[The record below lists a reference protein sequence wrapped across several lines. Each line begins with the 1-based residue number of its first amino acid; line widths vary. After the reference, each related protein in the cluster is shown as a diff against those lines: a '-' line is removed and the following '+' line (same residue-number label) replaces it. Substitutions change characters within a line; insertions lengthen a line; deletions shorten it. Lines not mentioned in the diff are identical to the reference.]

1 MLHTYVKIAWRNLT
15 RNKTLSVINILG
27 LSLGMTFAILVGL
40 WIHFEQ
46 SFEDFQVNKD
56 HIAIVGRHLMLNN
69 DKGTALN
76 AMLPLA
82 DELKNNYPEI
92 KHLTRLGGGSKHSLV
107 VGDKKFSK
115 AGLWIDPDFLNMFT
129 FPVLKGN
136 AKTAL
141 ADPNSI
147 VITESVAKAMFGD
160 ENPIGKQI
168 RLDNQYTVQVSAVLK
183 DLPKNTE
190 VTFEFLAPYAF
201 KIQNEPDTK
210 NSLTN
215 WGNSFLTIII
225 ETNKGVSMAALSK
238 KLEPLLATKPTGVK
252 SMRLFLF
259 PMSRWHLYDD
269 FKDWVNTGGEIEYI
283 RLFALIGG
291 FVLLIACINFMN
303 LSTARS
309 EKRAKEVGIRKT
321 IGSGRGQLITQFLTE
336 SLVTSFLAFLLSL
349 VFIQI
354 FLPYLKDLGFENI
367 HFDLGNFGLLA
378 SILVVTLITGLIAG
392 SYPAFYLSSFRPVM
406 VLKGVIRQGKEAV
419 NFRKILVVSQFS
431 LSMGLI
437 ISTIIIFQQIGHAK
451 NRPLGYSPDNLISL
465 NATDDLRKNFPAL
478 KQDLL
483 NTGLIDAV
491 ARSSSDMTWINN
503 NYTAFHWTGQ
513 DPNKDA
519 SIDVI
524 MTEFD
529 YDKAARL
536 QFVAGR
542 PFSREYSTDSQAVIL
557 NEAAIR
563 LIGYKDPIGKT
574 MRLGDQPLT
583 IIGVIRNVVSRD
595 PFKPVGACAILFN
608 PNNVNSV
615 LIRLK
620 DHADLRKSLAA
631 MKPIVEKYNPALP
644 FEYFFEDEEFGK
656 KFATENQVG
665 KLAGIFAGLAI
676 FISCL
681 GLFGLAMF
689 MAERRSKE
697 VSIRKVLGAS
707 VANLWLL
714 LSKEFIWLVGIAIAI
729 ASPLA
734 WLLMNNWLKKYDYRI
749 DIGWPVFA
757 IAGFLALAVAL
768 VTVSTQAIRAAT
780 ANPAKTLKTE

>member
-1 MLHTYVKIAWRNLT
+1 M
-15 RNKTLSVINILG
+15 S
-27 LSLGMTFAILVGL
+27 
-40 WIHFEQ
+40 
-46 SFEDFQVNKD
+46 
-56 HIAIVGRHLMLNN
+56 
-69 DKGTALN
+69 
-76 AMLPLA
+76 
-82 DELKNNYPEI
+82 
-92 KHLTRLGGGSKHSLV
+92 
-107 VGDKKFSK
+107 
-115 AGLWIDPDFLNMFT
+115 
-129 FPVLKGN
+129 
-136 AKTAL
+136 
-141 ADPNSI
+141 
-147 VITESVAKAMFGD
+147 
-160 ENPIGKQI
+160 
-168 RLDNQYTVQVSAVLK
+168 
-183 DLPKNTE
+183 
-190 VTFEFLAPYAF
+190 
-201 KIQNEPDTK
+201 
-210 NSLTN
+210 
-215 WGNSFLTIII
+215 
-225 ETNKGVSMAALSK
+225 ALSR

-252 SMRLFLF
+252 SMQLFLY
-259 PMSRWHLYDD
+259 PMSRWHLYGD
-269 FKDWVNTGGEIEYI
+269 FKDWVNTGGQIDYI

-291 FVLLIACINFMN
+291 FVLLIACVNFMN

-349 VFIQI
+349 LFIQLL
-354 FLPYLKDLGFENI
+354 LPYLKDLGFENI
-367 HFDLGNFGLLA
+367 HFDFGNIGLIATVLGVC
-378 SILVVTLITGLIAG
+378 LVTGLVAG
-392 SYPAFYLSSFRPVM
+392 SYPAFYLSSLNP
-406 VLKGVIRQGKEAV
+406 IRGFIRKTTLA
-419 NFRKILVVSQFS
+419 RKILVVAQFS

-451 NRPLGYSPDNLISL
+451 DRPLGYSPDNLISL

-483 NTGLIDAV
+483 NTGLIEAV

-503 NYTAFHWTGQ
+503 DFTAFHWTGQ

-524 MTEFD
+524 QTEWD

-542 PFSREYSTDSQAVIL
+542 PFSREFKTDSNASASDGAASPRSASRATFGSSVVL
-557 NEAAIR
+557 NEAAVR

-583 IIGVIRNVVSRD
+583 IIGVVRNVVARD
-595 PFKPVGACAILFN
+595 PFKPVGACAILFSTA
-608 PNNVNSV
+608 NVSAILV
-615 LIRLK
+615 RLK
-620 DHADLRKSLAA
+620 DHADLKRSLAA

-656 KFATENQVG
+656 KFATENQVA

-714 LSKEFIWLVGIAIAI
+714 LSKEFIWLVGIACAI
-729 ASPLA
+729 ASPIA

-757 IAGFLALAVAL
+757 IAAVLALAVAL
-768 VTVSTQAIRAAT
+768 VTVSTQAIKAAT
-780 ANPAKTLKTE
+780 TNPVNNLKNE

>member
-1 MLHTYVKIAWRNLT
+1 MLHTYLKIAWRNLT

-27 LSLGMTFAILVGL
+27 LSLGLTFAILIGL
-40 WIHFEQ
+40 WIHFEE
-46 SFEDFQVNKD
+46 SYEDFNVNKD
-56 HIAIVGRHLMLNN
+56 RIAIVGRHLMLNN
-69 DKGTALN
+69 EKGTAFN
-76 AMLPLA
+76 TMLPLA
-82 DELKNNYPEI
+82 AELKNNYPEI
-92 KHLTRLGGGSKHSLV
+92 KHLTRLGGGSKHSLI
-107 VGDKKFSK
+107 VGNNKFSK
-115 AGLWIDPDFLNMFT
+115 TGLWIDPDFLDMFT
-129 FPVLKGN
+129 LPTLKGN
-136 AKTAL
+136 PKTAL
-141 ADPNSI
+141 TDPNSI
-147 VITESVAKAMFGD
+147 ILTESVAKAMFGD

-168 RLDNQYTVQVSAVLK
+168 RLDDQYTVQVSAVLK

-190 VTFEFLAPYAF
+190 INFDFVAPYAF
-201 KIQNEPDTK
+201 KVQNEPDTK
-210 NSLTN
+210 RSLTD

-225 ETNKGVSMAALSK
+225 ETKEGVSMAALSK
-238 KLEPLLATKPTGVK
+238 KLQPLLATKPTGVK
-252 SMRLFLF
+252 SMSLFLY
-259 PMSRWHLYDD
+259 PMSRWHLYGD
-269 FKDWVNTGGEIEYI
+269 FKDWINTGGEIEYI

-321 IGSGRGQLITQFLTE
+321 VGSGRGQLITQFLTE
-336 SLVTSFLAFLLSL
+336 SLVTTFFAFLLSL
-349 VFIQI
+349 LFIQLV
-354 FLPYLKDLGFENI
+354 LPYLKNLGFENI
-367 HFDLGNFGLLA
+367 HFDFGNIGLLA
-378 SILVVTLITGLIAG
+378 SVLVVCLITGLIAG
-392 SYPAFYLSSFRPVM
+392 SYPAFYLSSFNP
-406 VLKGVIRQGKEAV
+406 IRG
-419 NFRKILVVSQFS
+419 FTRRTSLPRKILVISQFS
-431 LSMGLI
+431 ISLGLI
-437 ISTIIIFQQIGHAK
+437 VSTIIIFQQIGHAK
-451 NRPLGYSPDNLISL
+451 TRPLGYSPDNLISL

-483 NTGLIDAV
+483 NTGLIEAV
-491 ARSSSDMTWINN
+491 ASSSSDMTWINN
-503 NYTAFHWTGQ
+503 DFSAFHWTGQ
-513 DPNKDA
+513 DPRQDV

-524 MTEFD
+524 MTEWD

-542 PFSREYSTDSQAVIL
+542 PFSRQFKTDSNAVIL

-563 LIGYKDPIGKT
+563 LIGYKDPVGKT

-583 IIGVIRNVVSRD
+583 IIGVIKNVVARN
-595 PFKPVGACAILFN
+595 PFKPVGPCAILFN
-608 PNNVNSV
+608 PNSVNAILV
-615 LIRLK
+615 RLK
-620 DHADLRKSLAA
+620 DHADLKRSLAA
-631 MKPIVEKYNPALP
+631 MKPIVEKYNPAQP

-656 KFATENQVG
+656 KFATENQVA

-714 LSKEFIWLVGIAIAI
+714 LSKEFIWLVGIAIAV

-749 DIGWPVFA
+749 DIAWPVFA

-768 VTVSTQAIRAAT
+768 ITVSTQAIKAAT
-780 ANPAKTLKTE
+780 ANPAKILKTE

>member
-1 MLHTYVKIAWRNLT
+1 MLHTYLKIAWRNLT

-27 LSLGMTFAILVGL
+27 LSLGLTFAILIGL
-40 WIHFEQ
+40 WIHFEE
-46 SFEDFQVNKD
+46 SYEDFNVNKD

-69 DKGTALN
+69 DKGTAFN
-76 AMLPLA
+76 TMLPLA
-82 DELKNNYPEI
+82 AELKNNYPEI
-92 KHLTRLGGGSKHSLV
+92 KHLTRLGGGSKHSLT
-107 VGDKKFSK
+107 VGNNKFSK
-115 AGLWIDPDFLNMFT
+115 TGLWIDPDFLQMFT
-129 FPVLKGN
+129 FTVLKGN
-136 AKTAL
+136 AAAAL
-141 ADPNSI
+141 NDPNSI
-147 VITESVAKAMFGD
+147 VLTESVAKAMFGD

-168 RLDNQYTVQVSAVLK
+168 RLDDQYTVQVSAILK

-190 VTFEFLAPYAF
+190 INFDFVAPYAF

-210 NSLTN
+210 RSLTD

-225 ETNKGVSMAALSK
+225 ETKEGVSMASLSK
-238 KLEPLLATKPTGVK
+238 KLEPVLATKPTGVK
-252 SMRLFLF
+252 SMSLFLY
-259 PMSRWHLYDD
+259 PMSRWHLYGD
-269 FKDWVNTGGEIEYI
+269 FKEWINTGGEIEYI

-291 FVLLIACINFMN
+291 LVLLIACINFMN

-321 IGSGRGQLITQFLTE
+321 VGSGRGQLITQFLTE
-336 SLVTSFLAFLLSL
+336 SLVTTFLAFLLSL
-349 VFIQI
+349 LFIQLV
-354 FLPYLKDLGFENI
+354 LPYLKDLGFENI
-367 HFDLGNFGLLA
+367 HFDFGNIGLIV
-378 SILVVTLITGLIAG
+378 SVLVVCLITGLIAG
-392 SYPAFYLSSFRPVM
+392 SYPAFYLSSFQPVK
-406 VLKGVIRQGKEAV
+406 VLKNAIRQGKDSA
-419 NFRKILVVSQFS
+419 NLRKILVISQFT

-437 ISTIIIFQQIGHAK
+437 ISTVIIFQQIGHAK
-451 NRPLGYSPDNLISL
+451 TRPLGYSPDNLISL

-483 NTGLIDAV
+483 NTGLIEAV
-491 ARSSSDMTWINN
+491 ASSSSDMTWINN
-503 NYTAFHWTGQ
+503 DFTQFHWTGQ
-513 DPNKDA
+513 DPNKDV

-524 MTEFD
+524 MTEWD
-529 YDKAARL
+529 YDKTARL

-542 PFSREYSTDSQAVIL
+542 PFSREYKTDSNAVIL

-583 IIGVIRNVVSRD
+583 IIGVIKNVVARN
-595 PFKPVGACAILFN
+595 PFKPVGPCAILFN
-608 PNNVNSV
+608 PNNVNAI

-620 DHADLRKSLAA
+620 DHADLKHSLAA
-631 MKPIVEKYNPALP
+631 MKLIVEKYNPAQP

-656 KFATENQVG
+656 KFATENQVA
-665 KLAGIFAGLAI
+665 KLAAIFAGLAI

-714 LSKEFIWLVGIAIAI
+714 LSKEFIWLVGIAIAV

-734 WLLMNNWLKKYDYRI
+734 WILMNNWLKKYDYRI
-749 DIGWPVFA
+749 EIGWPVFA

-768 VTVSTQAIRAAT
+768 ITVSTQAIKAAT

>member
-1 MLHTYVKIAWRNLT
+1 MLHTYLKIAWRNLI

-40 WIHFEQ
+40 WIHFEE
-46 SFEDFQVNKD
+46 SYEDFQTNKD
-56 HIAIVGRHLMLNN
+56 RIALVGRHLMLNN

-82 DELKNNYPEI
+82 AELKNNYPEI

-107 VGDKKFSK
+107 VGNNKFSK
-115 AGLWIDPDFLNMFT
+115 AGIWIDPDFLGMFT
-129 FPVLKGN
+129 FPILKGN
-136 AKTAL
+136 PKTAL
-141 ADPNSI
+141 NDPNSI
-147 VITESVAKAMFGD
+147 VLTESVAKAMFGD
-160 ENPIGKQI
+160 QNPIGQKI

-190 VTFEFLAPYAF
+190 LTFEFLAPYAF

-210 NSLTN
+210 RSLTD
-215 WGNSFLTIII
+215 WGNSFLDIVI
-225 ETNKGVSMAALSK
+225 ETKEGVSMAALSR

-252 SMRLFLF
+252 SMQLFLY
-259 PMSRWHLYDD
+259 PMSRWHLYGD
-269 FKDWVNTGGEIEYI
+269 FKDWVNTGGQIDYI

-291 FVLLIACINFMN
+291 FVLLIACVNFMN

-349 VFIQI
+349 LFIQLL
-354 FLPYLKDLGFENI
+354 LPYLKDLGFENI
-367 HFDLGNFGLLA
+367 HFDFGNIGLIATVLGVC
-378 SILVVTLITGLIAG
+378 LVTGLIAG
-392 SYPAFYLSSFRPVM
+392 SYPAFYLSSLNP
-406 VLKGVIRQGKEAV
+406 IRGFIRKTTLA
-419 NFRKILVVSQFS
+419 RKILVVAQFS

-451 NRPLGYSPDNLISL
+451 DRPLGYSPDNLIFL

-483 NTGLIDAV
+483 NTGLIEAV

-503 NYTAFHWTGQ
+503 DFTAFHWTGQ

-524 MTEFD
+524 QTEWD

-542 PFSREYSTDSQAVIL
+542 PFSREFKTDSNAVIL

-574 MRLGDQPLT
+574 MKLGDQPLT
-583 IIGVIRNVVSRD
+583 IIGVVRNVVARD
-595 PFKPVGACAILFN
+595 PFKPVGACAILFSTGN
-608 PNNVNSV
+608 ISAILV
-615 LIRLK
+615 RLK
-620 DHADLRKSLAA
+620 DHADLKRSLAA

-656 KFATENQVG
+656 KFATENQVA

-714 LSKEFIWLVGIAIAI
+714 LSKEFIWLVGIACAI
-729 ASPLA
+729 ASPIA

-757 IAGFLALAVAL
+757 IAAILALAVAL
-768 VTVSTQAIRAAT
+768 ITVSTQAIKAAT
-780 ANPAKTLKTE
+780 TNPVNNLKNE